1 MAVEAY
7 GLQDIKK
14 EIQHLNSGQ
23 LAELVLR
30 LARHKKENKELLAYL
45 LFAADG
51 EDDFIEHS
59 KYEVG
64 MMFYMMPSQAFNAVK
79 VLRKI
84 LRLITKLS
92 RFSGSKNVEI
102 RLLMA
107 FCTNYLEYIDKRV
120 GYKPL
125 RTVLIRQVDKIAKLI
140 IKLHEDVQA
149 DYMGD
154 YDALLTMADERLPWF
169 NKIEHQLSEP

>member
-1 MAVEAY
+1 MAIEAY

-14 EIQHLNSGQ
+14 ELQHLGAPQ
-23 LAELVLR
+23 LSELVLR

-45 LFAADG
+45 LFVADD
-51 EDDFIEHS
+51 EDAFIEQS

-64 MMFYMMPSQAFNAVK
+64 MLFYMMPAQAFNAVK

-102 RLLMA
+102 RLLTG
-107 FCTNYLEYIDKRV
+107 FCNNYLEYIDRKV
-120 GYKPL
+120 SYKPL
-125 RTVLIRQVDKIAKLI
+125 RTLFVRQIEKISKLI
-140 IKLHEDVQA
+140 VKQHEDLQ
-149 DYMGD
+149 GD
-154 YDALLTMADERLPWF
+154 YLTDYNLLLNEADKKLVWF
-169 NKIEHQLSEP
+169 SKGEFEIV

>member
-1 MAVEAY
+1 MAIEAY

-14 EIQHLNSGQ
+14 ELQHLSGPQ

-45 LFAADG
+45 LFVAGDETA
-51 EDDFIEHS
+51 FIEQS
-59 KYEVG
+59 KYEVSL
-64 MMFYMMPSQAFNAVK
+64 MFYMMPSQAFNAVK

-102 RLLMA
+102 SLLIG
-107 FCTNYLEYIDKRV
+107 FCHNYLEYIHSKIT
-120 GYKPL
+120 YKPL
-125 RTVLIRQVDKIAKLI
+125 RTVFVRQVEKVGKLI
-140 IKLHEDVQA
+140 GKLHEDLQFDYVNDYNQLLDAA
-149 DYMGD
+149 DD
-154 YDALLTMADERLPWF
+154 KLNWF
-169 NKIEHQLSEP
+169 NKLEYSI

>member
-1 MAVEAY
+1 MAIEAY

-14 EIQHLNSGQ
+14 EIQHLSAAQ

-45 LFAADG
+45 LFIANDEEA
-51 EDDFIEHS
+51 FIEQS

-84 LRLITKLS
+84 LRLITKLA

-102 RLLMA
+102 RLLIA
-107 FCTNYLEYIDKRV
+107 FCNNYLEYIDRKV

-125 RTVLIRQVDKIAKLI
+125 RTLFMRQIEKIGKTI
-140 IKLHEDVQA
+140 GKLHEDVQA
-149 DYMGD
+149 DYVDD
-154 YDALLTMADERLPWF
+154 YNLLLETADNKLPWF
-169 NKIEHQLSEP
+169 SKEEHTL

>member
-1 MAVEAY
+1 MAIEAY

-14 EIQHLNSGQ
+14 ELQHLSGPQ

-45 LFAADG
+45 LFVADD
-51 EDDFIEHS
+51 ETAFIEQS
-59 KYEVG
+59 KYEVSL
-64 MMFYMMPSQAFNAVK
+64 MFYMMPSQPFNAVK

-102 RLLMA
+102 SLLIG
-107 FCTNYLEYIDKRV
+107 FCNNYLEYIDRRV
-120 GYKPL
+120 SYKPM
-125 RTVLIRQVDKIAKLI
+125 RTVFIRQIEKVAKLI
-140 IKLHEDVQA
+140 GKLHEDLRHDHLTDYTQLLDAA
-149 DYMGD
+149 DTQL
-154 YDALLTMADERLPWF
+154 AWF
-169 NKIEHQLSEP
+169 NKMEFEV